1 MRTVAIM
8 LLAGAI
14 SFSFT
19 ACDDVSVPPP
29 GLPYSNT
36 PAEVLE
42 QVEDSFLARGITDLE
57 GLLTADFVFYFDD
70 SDVGM
75 PVGDYTIPE
84 SWTSADSLNAVRKV
98 FSGAHSID
106 ISIETSNV
114 GDPGPDDTTY
124 TAENVQMQFLVMV
137 DVIVGYSAQ
146 GFATFDLE
154 AAHNEKNEKEWR
166 VTAWRDFTSSVES
179 GDRFITPASFGE
191 ILARYYKP

>member
-1 MRTVAIM
+1 MRPINVVVACIAT
-8 LLAGAI
+8 LSVLVG
-14 SFSFT
+14 
-19 ACDDVSVPPP
+19 CDDVTIPPP

-57 GLLTADFVFYFDD
+57 GLLTADFVFYFND

-84 SWTSADSLNAVRKV
+84 SWTSADFLNAVSKV

-191 ILARYYKP
+191 ILARYHQP